1 MLLTLELILIM
12 VVVAAYVSYGSY
24 GSYGSYKERSIINY
38 QNDKIAKI
46 WMLKFW
52 NFPWKKSRQNERSS
66 AVCSLNVNTVFQD
79 FFGQVKLVF

>member
-38 QNDKIAKI
+38 KNDKIAKI
-46 WMLKFW
+46 
-52 NFPWKKSRQNERSS
+52 
-66 AVCSLNVNTVFQD
+66 
-79 FFGQVKLVF
+79 